1 MITEDGEPSC
11 YQEAVD
17 DADSKIWKKA
27 MEEEMDSLAKN
38 NTWDL
43 VELPEGRSVVGCKW
57 VFKLKRKVDGSIE
70 RYKARLV
77 AKGYSQVEGID
88 FHEIFSPVVKLV
100 SIRTVLALTALLDLE
115 LEQLDVKT
123 TFLHGDLDEEIYM
136 DQPEGFVQGRSRR
149 LVCKL
154 RKSLYGLRQSPRQ
167 WYKKFDSFMVS
178 QNFIRSEYD
187 HCVYFKSFNGIFIIL
202 VLYVD
207 DMLIASKS
215 MEEIN
220 RLKAQLSR
228 TFEMKDLGAAKHI
241 LGMEIHRDRK
251 NGKLWLSQQKYVEK
265 VLEKFGMN
273 NVKPVNVPLASHFKL
288 SSDLSPR
295 TNEEKKYMSRVPYA
309 NAVGNLMY
317 AMVSTRPDISHAVGV
332 VSRFMANP
340 GEEHWRAV
348 KWVLRYL
355 RGTSDHCIS
364 FDGHEGTVCGYVD
377 VDYAGDLDKR
387 RSTTGYVFTL
397 AGGVISWM
405 SKLQETVALSTTEA
419 EYIAASDACKEAIW
433 LKGLLDEIGRTQEK
447 VNVFCDSQSAIHLA
461 TNPAYHSKTKHI
473 DVRYH
478 FVRHVIE
485 GGKVVLKK
493 VRTQENHADIF
504 TKPVTVE
511 KLRWCL
517 ASLGLQKR

>member
-1 MITEDGEPSC
+1 M
-11 YQEAVD
+11 
-17 DADSKIWKKA
+17 
-27 MEEEMDSLAKN
+27 
-38 NTWDL
+38 
-43 VELPEGRSVVGCKW
+43 
-57 VFKLKRKVDGSIE
+57 KRKVDGSIDG
-70 RYKARLV
+70 YKVRLV
-77 AKGYSQVEGID
+77 SKGYSQVEGID

-154 RKSLYGLRQSPRQ
+154 RKSLDGLRQSPRQ
-167 WYKKFDSFMVS
+167 WYKKFDSFMMS

-187 HCVYFKSFNGIFIIL
+187 RCVYFKSFNGIFIIL

-215 MEEIN
+215 MEEIS

-228 TFEMKDLGAAKHI
+228 TFEMKDLGAEKHI

-265 VLEKFGMN
+265 ILEKFGMN

-288 SSDLSPR
+288 PSYLSPR
-295 TNEEKKYMSRVPYA
+295 TNEEKQYMSRVPYA
-309 NAVGNLMY
+309 NVVGNLMY

-340 GEEHWRAV
+340 GEEHWQVV

-355 RGTSDHCIS
+355 TGTSDHCIS
-364 FDGHEGTVCGYVD
+364 FDGREGTVCGYVD
-377 VDYAGDLDKR
+377 ADYAGDLDKR
-387 RSTTGYVFTL
+387 RSTTCYVFTL
-397 AGGVISWM
+397 ARGVISWM

-419 EYIAASDACKEAIW
+419 EYIAASDSCKEAIW
-433 LKGLLDEIGRTQEK
+433 LKGLLDEIGRMQEK

-478 FVRHVIE
+478 FVRHIIE

-493 VRTQENHADIF
+493 VRT
-504 TKPVTVE
+504 
-511 KLRWCL
+511 
-517 ASLGLQKR
+517 